1 VTSLRERLQGALGDA
16 YRIEKELTGGGMS
29 RLFLAEEASLHRQVV
44 IKVLPPEFTSD
55 VSTARFEQEI
65 RVAAHLQ
72 HPNILPIL
80 AAGARNDLLYYIMP
94 YVTGESLRHRLTRE
108 GKLPVADAVR
118 IVHEVA
124 DALAYAHAEGVI
136 HRDIKPENILLV
148 ESHAVLTDFGV
159 ARALAEARSGGRLT
173 DTGISVGTA
182 GYMSPEQAA
191 GERHIDARAD
201 VYALAVVGYELL
213 AGQPPFEGPTAQ
225 AVLAAHLS
233 KPPRP
238 LSEMRAD
245 TPPEIATAIA
255 RALAKAPADR
265 FHSAAEFRD
274 ALSLPARAA
283 RQTRRV
289 PRSVV
294 IGIAVLLVAGA
305 ALFVRSRTRVPLD
318 SNLVAVAP
326 FDVLDPKLAL
336 WREGL
341 VDVLS
346 RNLDGAG
353 PLRTVSPTLVVRRWT
368 GRADPSA
375 AAELGRRT
383 GARLAV
389 FGQLVATRADS
400 VRLTAT
406 LLDVA
411 TARVLG
417 ELELRGVSTSMD
429 RLTDSLTVG
438 LLREL
443 GRTRPIGAVRLAAFG
458 STSLPALKAFLQGEQ
473 FFRRTQWD
481 SAIAYYGRA
490 IAIDSTF
497 ALALHGM
504 GTSLG
509 WQRVGG
515 DSLSNAYS
523 LRAATFNRGLA
534 PRDSLLIVADSLS
547 AVMFQYIFDTA
558 FAPHARRLSATLN
571 EAARRYP
578 DDPMVWYSLGDAG
591 FHFLVF
597 GLGTTNQQ
605 VLAAFD
611 RSIALDSAFAPSY
624 IHPVDLALGLDDS
637 AAARRYAAQY
647 MALKPT
653 DVEGNG
659 IPLIAK
665 LLDPAAAASAEVQHL
680 LDTASANALANARSA
695 LTDWP
700 DSAETGLRVARL
712 AARGGRRGSA
722 FWTDSAA
729 NQLRLAAHLT
739 LRGHLHEAY
748 ATAGKRFRAVFGDLA
763 VLGAVPAEIATAEF
777 ASWKPGTGPFP
788 GNALWWWVARGDTS
802 ALRDF
807 ARRSDSLARSRT
819 PVLGGGYWR
828 FMGEWARAS
837 LALTR
842 HDTVDALRRFDALPD
857 SLCPFCL
864 QARLPRAQLLAARG
878 REREAVALL
887 ETQFPPFLAVEAVLF
902 KLEGARIYER
912 LGQREQAI
920 ARYRFVAAAW
930 RNADPE
936 LSPYVDEAKAA
947 LRRLS
952 GERP

>member
-1 VTSLRERLQGALGDA
+1 
-16 YRIEKELTGGGMS
+16 MS

-80 AAGARNDLLYYIMP
+80 AAGARDDLLYYIMP

-108 GKLPVADAVR
+108 GRLPVADAVR

-136 HRDIKPENILLV
+136 HRDIKPENILL
-148 ESHAVLTDFGV
+148 EENHAVLTDFGV

-173 DTGISVGTA
+173 DTGMSVGTA

-238 LSEMRAD
+238 LGDVRGD

-255 RALAKAPADR
+255 RALAKAPGDR

-274 ALSLPARAA
+274 ALRLPAGTSRPG
-283 RQTRRV
+283 RRM
-289 PRSVV
+289 SVAV
-294 IGIAVLLVAGA
+294 AIGIAVLLVAGA
-305 ALFVRSRTRVPLD
+305 ALIARSRTRVPLD
-318 SNLVAVAP
+318 ANLVAVAP

-341 VDVLS
+341 VDILS

-353 PLRTVSPTLVVRRWT
+353 PIRTVSPTLVVRRWS
-368 GRADPSA
+368 GRADPTA
-375 AAELGRRT
+375 AADLGRTT

-389 FGQLVATRADS
+389 FGQLVGTRADS

-411 TARVLG
+411 TGRVLG
-417 ELELRGVSTSMD
+417 ELELRDVSANLD
-429 RLTDSLTVG
+429 HLTDSLTVG

-443 GRTRPIGAVRLAAFG
+443 GRTRAIGAVRLASFG

-497 ALALHGM
+497 ALALHEM
-504 GTSLG
+504 GTALG

-515 DSLSNAYS
+515 DSLANTYT
-523 LRAATFNRGLA
+523 LRAGALNHGLS
-534 PRDSLLIVADSLS
+534 PRDSLLIAADSLS
-547 AVMFQYIFDTA
+547 AVMYQYFGDTA
-558 FAPHARRLSATLN
+558 FAAHARRLSATLN

-578 DDPMVWYSLGDAG
+578 DDPMVWYALGDAG
-591 FHFLVF
+591 YHFLVF
-597 GLGTTNQQ
+597 RGMTDKE
-605 VLAAFD
+605 VRAAFD

-624 IHPVDLALGLDDS
+624 IHPVDLALSLDDS
-637 AAARRYAAQY
+637 AAARRYAALY
-647 MALKPT
+647 LALAPT
-653 DVEGNG
+653 DAEGSG
-659 IPLIAK
+659 MPLIAK
-665 LLDPAAAASAEVQHL
+665 LLDPATASSADVQRL
-680 LDTASANALANARSA
+680 LDTASADALGLARTTF
-695 LTDWP
+695 LHWP
-700 DSAETGLRVARL
+700 DSAETGVRMARL
-712 AARGGRRGSA
+712 AARGRRRGTPI
-722 FWTDSAA
+722 WTDSAA
-729 NQLRLAAHLT
+729 NQFRLAAHLA

-748 ATAGKRFRAVFGDLA
+748 ALAGTRFRQVFGDLA
-763 VLGAVPAEIATAEF
+763 VLGAVPADIATAEF

-788 GNALWWWVARGDTS
+788 GNAVWWWVARGDTS

-807 ARRSDSLARSRT
+807 ARRSDSLARSRS
-819 PVLGGGYWR
+819 PVPGGSYWR
-828 FMGEWARAS
+828 YLGEWARAS
-837 LALTR
+837 LALVR
-842 HDTVDALRRFDALPD
+842 HDTLDALRRFDALPD
-857 SLCPFCL
+857 SLCPFCFH
-864 QARLPRAQLLAARG
+864 ARLPKAQLLAARG
-878 REREAVALL
+878 REREAAALL
-887 ETQFPPFLAVEAVLF
+887 EVQLPPFFAVEEVLL
-902 KLEGARIYER
+902 KLEAARIHER
-912 LGQREQAI
+912 LGQRQEAI
-920 ARYRFVAAAW
+920 AKYRFVAAVW

-936 LSPYVDEAKAA
+936 LRPYVDEAKAA

-952 GERP
+952 AERQ

>member
-1 VTSLRERLQGALGDA
+1 MTSLRERLQGALGDA

-44 IKVLPPEFTSD
+44 IKLLPPEFTSD

-65 RVAAHLQ
+65 QLAAHLQ
-72 HPNILPIL
+72 HPNILPVL
-80 AAGARNDLLYYIMP
+80 AAGARDDLLYYIMP
-94 YVTGESLRHRLTRE
+94 YVTGESLRHRLTQE
-108 GKLPVADAVR
+108 GKLPIADAVR

-136 HRDIKPENILLV
+136 HRDIKPENILL
-148 ESHAVLTDFGV
+148 EENHAVLTDFGV

-173 DTGISVGTA
+173 DTGMSVGTA

-201 VYALAVVGYELL
+201 LYALAVVGYEMV

-233 KPPRP
+233 KAPRP
-238 LSEMRAD
+238 LIEVRAE
-245 TPPEIATAIA
+245 TPPEIAAAIA
-255 RALAKAPADR
+255 RALAKAPQDR

-274 ALSLPARAA
+274 ALQVPAAAA
-283 RQTRRV
+283 RRARRV
-289 PRSVV
+289 PFSVAV
-294 IGIAVLLVAGA
+294 GVAVLLVAGA
-305 ALFVRSRTRVPLD
+305 ALLVRSPARIALD
-318 SNLVAVAP
+318 ANLVVVAP

-353 PLRTVSPTLVVRRWT
+353 PLRTVSPTLVVRRWS
-368 GRADPSA
+368 GRADPAA
-375 AAELGRRT
+375 AAELGKTT

-389 FGQLVATRADS
+389 FGQLVGTRADS

-411 TARVLG
+411 TGRALA
-417 ELELRGVSTSMD
+417 ELELRDVSTNMD

-443 GRTRPIGAVRLAAFG
+443 GRTRAIGAVRLAAFG

-497 ALALHGM
+497 ALALHAM

-515 DSLSNAYS
+515 DSLSSVYS
-523 LRAATFNRGLA
+523 LRAGTFNRGLS

-547 AVMFQYIFDTA
+547 AVMYQYIGDTA
-558 FAPHARRLSATLN
+558 FAQHSRRLSTTLN

-591 FHFLVF
+591 YHFFAYV
-597 GLGTTNQQ
+597 GGTTDQQ
-605 VLAAFD
+605 VLDAFD

-637 AAARRYAAQY
+637 AAARHYAALY
-647 MALKPT
+647 LALTPT
-653 DVEGNG
+653 DVEGMG

-665 LLDPAAAASAEVQHL
+665 LLDPTAASSAEVRRL
-680 LDTASANALANARSA
+680 LDTASAAALGLAR
-695 LTDWP
+695 TTFIHWP
-700 DSAETGLRVARL
+700 DSAETGLRVARI
-712 AARGGRRGSA
+712 AAHGGHRGSG
-722 FWTDSAA
+722 FWTDSMA
-729 NQLRLAAHLT
+729 NQLRLAAQLT
-739 LRGHLHEAY
+739 LRGHLREAY
-748 ATAGKRFRAVFGDLA
+748 ATAGTRMRPVFGDLA

-777 ASWKPGTGPFP
+777 ASWKPGTGSFP
-788 GNALWWWVARGDTS
+788 GNAVWWWVARGDTS
-802 ALRDF
+802 ALRDL

-819 PVLGGGYWR
+819 PVRGGGYWR
-828 FMGEWARAS
+828 YMGEWARAS
-837 LALTR
+837 HALAR
-842 HDTVDALRRFDALPD
+842 HDTLDALRRFEALPD
-857 SLCPFCL
+857 SLCPLCV

-878 REREAVALL
+878 REREALALL
-887 ETQFPPFLAVEAVLF
+887 EVHFPPFFAVEAVLF
-902 KLEGARIYER
+902 KLEGARIHER

-920 ARYRFVAAAW
+920 AKYRFVAAVW

-936 LSPYVDEAKAA
+936 LQPYVDEATAA
-947 LRRLS
+947 LQRLS
-952 GERP
+952 AERQ

>member
-1 VTSLRERLQGALGDA
+1 VTNLRERLQGALGDA
-16 YRIEKELTGGGMS
+16 YRIEKELAGGGMS
-29 RLFLAEEASLHRQVV
+29 RLFLAEEASLHRNVV

-108 GKLPVADAVR
+108 GKLSIADAVR

-136 HRDIKPENILLV
+136 HRDIKPENILL
-148 ESHAVLTDFGV
+148 EENHAVLTDFGV

-238 LSEMRAD
+238 LSEVRGD

-255 RALAKAPADR
+255 RALAKAPGDR
-265 FHSAAEFRD
+265 FHSAADFRD
-274 ALSLPARAA
+274 ALRLPARAA
-283 RQTRRV
+283 QRARRV
-289 PRSVV
+289 PLSVG
-294 IGIAVLLVAGA
+294 IGVAVLLLAGA
-305 ALFVRSRTRVPLD
+305 ALVVRSRARVSLD
-318 SNLVAVAP
+318 ANLVAVAP

-336 WREGL
+336 WSEGL

-353 PLRTVSPTLVVRRWT
+353 PLRTVSPTLVVRRWS
-368 GRADPSA
+368 GRADPAA
-375 AAELGRRT
+375 AAELGRKT
-383 GARLAV
+383 GAQLAV
-389 FGQLVATRADS
+389 FGQLVGTRADS

-411 TARVLG
+411 TGRVLG
-417 ELELRGVSTSMD
+417 ELELHDVSTNMD

-490 IAIDSTF
+490 IAVDSTF

-515 DSLSNAYS
+515 DSLANAYS
-523 LRAATFNRGLA
+523 LRAGTFNRGLA
-534 PRDSLLIVADSLS
+534 PRDSLLIAADSLS
-547 AVMFQYIFDTA
+547 AVMYQYIGDTA
-558 FAPHARRLSATLN
+558 FAAHARRLSATLN

-578 DDPMVWYSLGDAG
+578 DDPMVWYALGDAG
-591 FHFLVF
+591 YHFFVYV
-597 GLGTTNQQ
+597 GGTTEQQ

-624 IHPVDLALGLDDS
+624 IHPVDLTLRLDDS
-637 AAARRYAAQY
+637 AAARRYAALY
-647 MALKPT
+647 LALTPT
-653 DVEGNG
+653 DVEGSG

-665 LLDPAAAASAEVQHL
+665 LLDPTAASSAAVQQL
-680 LDTASANALANARSA
+680 LDTASADALGLARTTFSH
-695 LTDWP
+695 WP
-700 DSAETGLRVARL
+700 DSAETALRVARL
-712 AARGGRRGSA
+712 AARGGRRGSSFRA
-722 FWTDSAA
+722 DSVL
-729 NQLRLAAHLT
+729 NRQRLAAQLAF
-739 LRGHLHEAY
+739 RGHLHEAY
-748 ATAGKRFRAVFGDLA
+748 ATAGTRFRSVFGDLA
-763 VLGAVPAEIATAEF
+763 ILGAVPAETAAAEF
-777 ASWKPGTGPFP
+777 ARWNAGSGPFP
-788 GNALWWWVARGDTS
+788 GSAVWWWVARGDTS
-802 ALRDF
+802 TLRDV
-807 ARRSDSLARSRT
+807 ARRSDSLARSRA
-819 PVLGGGYWR
+819 PPFGSGYWKYW
-828 FMGEWARAS
+828 GEWARAS
-837 LALTR
+837 HALAR
-842 HDTVDALRRFDALPD
+842 HDTLEALRRFDALPD
-857 SLCPFCL
+857 SLCPLCF
-864 QARLPRAQLLAARG
+864 QARLPKAQLLAARG
-878 REREAVALL
+878 REREALALL
-887 ETQFPPFLAVEAVLF
+887 ESSIPPFVAVEAVLF
-902 KLEGARIYER
+902 KLEAARIHER

-920 ARYRFVAAAW
+920 AKYRFVAAAW
-930 RNADPE
+930 RSADPE
-936 LSPYVDEAKAA
+936 LQPFVDEAKAA

-952 GERP
+952 AERP

>member
-1 VTSLRERLQGALGDA
+1 VTSLRERLQDALGDA

-65 RVAAHLQ
+65 QLAAHLQ
-72 HPNILPIL
+72 HPNILPVL
-80 AAGARNDLLYYIMP
+80 AAGARDSLLYYIMP

-108 GKLPVADAVR
+108 GKLPIGDAVR

-124 DALAYAHAEGVI
+124 DALAYAHAGGVI
-136 HRDIKPENILLV
+136 HRDIKPENILL
-148 ESHAVLTDFGV
+148 EENHAVLADFGV

-173 DTGISVGTA
+173 DTGMSVGTA

-213 AGQPPFEGPTAQ
+213 AGHPPFEGPTAQ

-238 LSEMRAD
+238 LSEVRAE
-245 TPPEIATAIA
+245 TPPEVATAIA
-255 RALAKAPADR
+255 RALAKAPGDR
-265 FHSAAEFRD
+265 FHTAAEFRD
-274 ALSLPARAA
+274 ALRLPAPPTR
-283 RQTRRV
+283 RPRRV
-289 PRSVV
+289 PLFLG

-305 ALFVRSRTRVPLD
+305 ALIVRSRSRVSLD
-318 SNLVAVAP
+318 ANLVAVAP

-336 WREGL
+336 WSEGL

-353 PLRTVSPTLVVRRWT
+353 PLRTVSPTLVVRRWS
-368 GRADPSA
+368 GRADPAA
-375 AAELGRRT
+375 AAELGRHT
-383 GARLAV
+383 GAQLAV
-389 FGQLVATRADS
+389 FGQLVGTRADS

-411 TARVLG
+411 TGRALG
-417 ELELRGVSTSMD
+417 ELELHDVSTNMD

-490 IAIDSTF
+490 IAVDSTF

-509 WQRVGG
+509 WQRVGT
-515 DSLSNAYS
+515 DSLANAFS
-523 LRAATFNRGLA
+523 RRAGTFNRGLS

-547 AVMFQYIFDTA
+547 AVMYQYMGDTA
-558 FAPHARRLSATLN
+558 FAPHTRRLSATLN

-578 DDPMVWYSLGDAG
+578 DDPMVWYALGDAG
-591 FHFLVF
+591 YHFFAYV
-597 GLGTTNQQ
+597 GGTTDKQ

-624 IHPVDLALGLDDS
+624 IHPVDLALELDDS

-647 MALKPT
+647 LALTPT
-653 DVEGNG
+653 DVEGSG

-665 LLDPAAAASAEVQHL
+665 LLDPTAAFSAEVQHL
-680 LDTASANALANARSA
+680 LDTASAYALGLARTTFSH
-695 LTDWP
+695 WP
-700 DSAETGLRVARL
+700 DSAETALRVARL
-712 AARGGRRGSA
+712 LARGGHRGPA

-729 NQLRLAAHLT
+729 NHRSLASHLT

-748 ATAGKRFRAVFGDLA
+748 ATAGKRAPGIFGDLA
-763 VLGAVPAEIATAEF
+763 VLGALPADTAAAEF
-777 ASWKPGTGPFP
+777 ARWKPGTGFFP
-788 GNALWWWVARGDTS
+788 GSAVWWWVARGDTS
-802 ALRDF
+802 ALRDL
-807 ARRSDSLARSRT
+807 ARRADSLARARA
-819 PVLGGGYWR
+819 PVFGSGYWR
-828 FMGEWARAS
+828 YVGEAARAAHA
-837 LALTR
+837 LAR
-842 HDTVDALRRFDALPD
+842 RDTLDALRRFEALPD
-857 SLCPFCL
+857 SLCLLCF
-864 QARLPRAQLLAARG
+864 QARLQRAQLLAARG
-878 REREAVALL
+878 REREAVAWL
-887 ETQFPPFLAVEAVLF
+887 EIQIPPFVAVETVLF
-902 KLEGARIYER
+902 RLEAARIYER
-912 LGQREQAI
+912 LGQRQQAI
-920 ARYRFVAAAW
+920 AKYRFVAAVW
-930 RNADPE
+930 RHADPE
-936 LSPYVDEAKAA
+936 LRPYVDEAKAA

-952 GERP
+952 AERP

>member
-1 VTSLRERLQGALGDA
+1 MTSLRERVQGALGDA
-16 YRIEKELTGGGMS
+16 YHIEKELTGGGMS
-29 RLFLAEEASLHRQVV
+29 RLFLAEEASLHRKVV

-80 AAGARNDLLYYIMP
+80 AAGARDDLLYYIMP

-136 HRDIKPENILLV
+136 HRDIKPENILL
-148 ESHAVLTDFGV
+148 EENHAVLTDFGV

-233 KPPRP
+233 KLPRP
-238 LSEMRAD
+238 VSEVRAD
-245 TPPEIATAIA
+245 TPPEVATAIA

-265 FHSAAEFRD
+265 FHTAAEFRD
-274 ALSLPARAA
+274 ALRLAAPATPR
-283 RQTRRV
+283 TRRV
-289 PRSVV
+289 PLSLA

-305 ALFVRSRTRVPLD
+305 ALVLRSRTRVSLD
-318 SNLVAVAP
+318 ANLVAVAP

-336 WREGL
+336 WSEGL

-353 PLRTVSPTLVVRRWT
+353 PLRTVSPTLIVRRWS
-368 GRADPSA
+368 GRADPAA
-375 AAELGRRT
+375 AAELGRET

-389 FGQLVATRADS
+389 FGQLVGSRADS

-406 LLDVA
+406 LLDVG
-411 TARVLG
+411 TGRTLG
-417 ELELRGVSTSMD
+417 ELELRGVSTNMD

-443 GRTRPIGAVRLAAFG
+443 GRTRPIGVVRLAAFG

-490 IAIDSTF
+490 IAVDSTF

-504 GTSLG
+504 GTALG

-515 DSLSNAYS
+515 DSLSLAYT
-523 LRAATFNRGLA
+523 LQAGAFNHGLS

-547 AVMFQYIFDTA
+547 AVMFKYIFDTA
-558 FAPHARRLSATLN
+558 FAPHASRLSATLH
-571 EAARRYP
+571 EASRRYP
-578 DDPMVWYSLGDAG
+578 DDPMVWYALGDAG
-591 FHFLVF
+591 YHFLAFV
-597 GLGTTNQQ
+597 GRETSQQ
-605 VLAAFD
+605 VLGAFD

-624 IHPVDLALGLDDS
+624 IHPVDLALSLDDS
-637 AAARRYAAQY
+637 AAARRYAALY
-647 MALKPT
+647 LALTPT
-653 DVEGNG
+653 DVEGSG

-665 LLDPAAAASAEVQHL
+665 LLDPATASSAEVQQL
-680 LDTASANALANARSA
+680 LDTVSAEALGLAR
-695 LTDWP
+695 TTFINWP
-700 DSAETGLRVARL
+700 DSAETGLRVARV
-712 AARGGRRGSA
+712 AARGGRHGSA

-729 NQLRLAAHLT
+729 NQLRLAAQLT

-748 ATAGKRFRAVFGDLA
+748 ATAGTRFRPIFGDLA
-763 VLGAVPAEIATAEF
+763 VLGAVPADIATAEF

-788 GNALWWWVARGDTS
+788 GNAVWWWVARGDTS

-807 ARRSDSLARSRT
+807 AHRSDSLARSRT

-828 FMGEWARAS
+828 FMSEWARAS
-837 LALTR
+837 LALAR
-842 HDTVDALRRFDALPD
+842 HDTLDALRRFNALPD
-857 SLCPFCL
+857 SLCSFCF
-864 QARLPRAQLLAARG
+864 QARLPRAQLFAARG
-878 REREAVALL
+878 REREALALL
-887 ETQFPPFLAVEAVLF
+887 DVQFPPFVAVEAVLF
-902 KLEGARIYER
+902 KLEGARIHER
-912 LGQREQAI
+912 LGQRQEAI
-920 ARYRFVAAAW
+920 AKYRFVRDVW

-936 LSPYVDEAKAA
+936 LQPYVDEAKAA

-952 GERP
+952 AERP